1 MYGRRDKERR
11 AIEYAVTKYERA
23 RGDEPNARD
32 ASKHCDTVTGESAR
46 AYGTDLV

>member
-1 MYGRRDKERR
+1 MDEEIRSVGRLS
-11 AIEYAVTKYERA
+11 AVTKYERA